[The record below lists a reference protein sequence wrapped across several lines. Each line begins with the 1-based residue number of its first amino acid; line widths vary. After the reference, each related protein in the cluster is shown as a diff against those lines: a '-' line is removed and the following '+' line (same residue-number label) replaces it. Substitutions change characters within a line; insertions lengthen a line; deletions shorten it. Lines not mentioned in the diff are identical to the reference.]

1 VIGISVIGIS
11 AIRISAI
18 GVSRIGVSRI
28 GESRIRESG
37 TVKMLDSSWIVKV
50 SGRFSAVCSAS
61 FGLPEFWNRIQNLSR
76 IEAN

>member
-1 VIGISVIGIS
+1 
-11 AIRISAI
+11 
-18 GVSRIGVSRI
+18 VSRIGVSRI

-61 FGLPEFWNRIQNLSR
+61 FGLPEFWNIIQNISR